1 MKPTIHQPENA
12 ADMPRGTVLGTGL
25 LALDIVMSNVSGEP
39 QKQWVG
45 GTCGNVLIALA
56 YLGWEAQPVAR
67 LKSGLAAD
75 RILSDLTEWGVSN
88 RFVSVTHDGSTPV
101 IFEKITQGAGN
112 VPRHSFSWR
121 CPDCGIQFPGF
132 KSVLTSVAERVAQQV
147 GPLQVFFFDRATPA
161 SILLAK
167 SCAERGA
174 LVVFEPSSIG
184 NTLHF
189 RQAWEIAHIVKYS
202 HERLRE
208 LPEIGVARSPLLQ
221 VETLGEAGLRYRKV
235 LRSGRGGNWTEI
247 EAFNVDVIRDTAG
260 SGDWCTAGLI
270 DCCGRGGAERFLSL
284 KDDGMEAALRYGQAL
299 AAWNCGFEGARGGMY
314 AVDRGT
320 FRQQVAHIL
329 EGGRDLLSHSVAFP
343 VRHSNSVSGLCP
355 ACEKADNGKSGTGTG
370 GPVSH

>member
-12 ADMPRGTVLGTGL
+12 TDAPHGVVLGAGL
-25 LALDIVMSNVSGEP
+25 LALDIVMSDISGEP
-39 QKQWVG
+39 QKQWAG

-56 YLGWEAQPVAR
+56 YLGWEAKPVAR
-67 LKSGLAAD
+67 LKSGLAAE
-75 RILSDLTEWGVSN
+75 RILLDLKEWGVSDQ
-88 RFVSVTHDGSTPV
+88 FVSVTRDGSTPV
-101 IFEKITQGAGN
+101 IFEKITKGTGN

-121 CPDCGIQFPGF
+121 CPDCGVQFPGI
-132 KSVLTSVAERVAQQV
+132 KAVLSSLTEEVTQQV

-167 SCAERGA
+167 SCAAQGA

-208 LPEIGVARSPLLQ
+208 LPEVGVARTPLLQ
-221 VETLGEAGLRYRKV
+221 IETLGEAGLRYRKV
-235 LRSGRGGNWTEI
+235 SRKGRGGAWIEF
-247 EAFNVDVIRDTAG
+247 EAFKVDVVRDTAG

-270 DCCGRGGAERFLSL
+270 ECCGRGGSAGFLSL
-284 KDDGMEAALRYGQAL
+284 QDEELESALRYGQAL

-314 AVDRGT
+314 AVGRET
-320 FRQQVAHIL
+320 FRQQIAHIL
-329 EGGRDLLSHSVAFP
+329 EGGRDLLNSTITFP
-343 VRHSNSVSGLCP
+343 VRRSNYVGGLCP
-355 ACEKADNGKSGTGTG
+355 ACEEADNGKSGTVTG
-370 GPVSH
+370 GSASH

>member
-45 GTCGNVLIALA
+45 GTCGNVLVALA

-167 SCAERGA
+167 SCAERGR
-174 LVVFEPSSIG
+174 SSSSSRPASATRSISDRLG
-184 NTLHF
+184 KSPTSSNTPTNGYANC
-189 RQAWEIAHIVKYS
+189 RRSGW
-202 HERLRE
+202 R
-208 LPEIGVARSPLLQ
+208 VARSC
-221 VETLGEAGLRYRKV
+221 
-235 LRSGRGGNWTEI
+235 RSRRSARQGS
-247 EAFNVDVIRDTAG
+247 ATAK
-260 SGDWCTAGLI
+260 
-270 DCCGRGGAERFLSL
+270 F
-284 KDDGMEAALRYGQAL
+284 
-299 AAWNCGFEGARGGMY
+299 
-314 AVDRGT
+314 
-320 FRQQVAHIL
+320 
-329 EGGRDLLSHSVAFP
+329 
-343 VRHSNSVSGLCP
+343 
-355 ACEKADNGKSGTGTG
+355 
-370 GPVSH
+370 

>member
-1 MKPTIHQPENA
+1 MKPTLHLPDRDSDQPH
-12 ADMPRGTVLGTGL
+12 GVVLGTGL
-25 LALDIVMSNVSGEP
+25 LALDIVMSDVSGEQ
-39 QKQWVG
+39 QKQWAG

-56 YLGWEAQPVAR
+56 YLGWKAEPVAR
-67 LKSGLAAD
+67 LRSGLAAK
-75 RILSDLTEWGVSN
+75 RILIDLREWGVSD
-88 RFVSVTHDGSTPV
+88 RFISVSPEGSMPV
-101 IFEKITQGAGN
+101 IFEKITQGLGN

-121 CPDCGIQFPGF
+121 CPDCGNQFPGF
-132 KSVLTSVAERVAQQV
+132 KSVLTSVAEEVAQRV

-167 SCAERGA
+167 SCAKQGA

-208 LPEIGVARSPLLQ
+208 LPEIAVARSPLLQ
-221 VETLGEAGLRYRKV
+221 IETLGEAGLRYRKGS
-235 LRSGRGGNWTEI
+235 RGRRGGEWIKVN
-247 EAFNVDVIRDTAG
+247 AFKVDVIRDTAG

-270 DCCGRGGAERFLSL
+270 DCCGRGGKERFLSL
-284 KDDGMEAALRYGQAL
+284 GDEELESALHYGQAL

-314 AVDRGT
+314 AVDRDT

-329 EGGRDLLSHSVAFP
+329 EGGSDLLSSSVAFLMKQ
-343 VRHSNSVSGLCP
+343 NIYVSGLCP
-355 ACEKADNGKSGTGTG
+355 ACEEADNRKSGTGTDG
-370 GPVSH
+370 SASH